1 MTNIDSI
8 KSKKYLN
15 EAFDFFDRDKT
26 GYIERD
32 EFIDCLED
40 EGEVQNLIR
49 LIDWNGD
56 GRISREEFGKY
67 LESCF

>member
-1 MTNIDSI
+1 MTNIDKI
-8 KSKKYLN
+8 KSKKYLD

-26 GYIERD
+26 GYIEKD

-40 EGEVQNLIR
+40 EVEVKNLIG

-56 GRISREEFGKY
+56 GRVSR
-67 LESCF
+67 